1 MTKKSRRARRNA
13 RRPRLSAAQMVRPGV
28 DEAAVGAPAKE
39 ALPLSVTEPDLQSEY
54 QYVIS
59 DLRRIGI
66 IAAAMI
72 GLLIGLALV
81 LT

>member
-1 MTKKSRRARRNA
+1 MSKKSRRARRSA
-13 RRPRLSAAQMVRPGV
+13 QQPRLSAAQMVRPGV
-28 DEAAVGAPAKE
+28 SEAAAE
-39 ALPLSVTEPDLQSEY
+39 ARATEQRPSAAGEPDLRAEY

-59 DLRRIGI
+59 DLRRIGV

-72 GLLIGLALV
+72 GLLVVLALV